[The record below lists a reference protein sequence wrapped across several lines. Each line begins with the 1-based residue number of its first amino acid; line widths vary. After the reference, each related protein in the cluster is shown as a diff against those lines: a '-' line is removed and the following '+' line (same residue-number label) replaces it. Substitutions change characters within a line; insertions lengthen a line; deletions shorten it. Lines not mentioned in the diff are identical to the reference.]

1 MEEQEILSFFNK
13 DGTMKNKDEVVQ
25 QIEDIYDTIKEEE
38 DLNKENSY
46 FSKITNPETSIDTA
60 SSLETFD
67 FMNRTLFLTEEIT
80 AETGPQFFEAIRF
93 FNKCDEIDRIPV
105 EERNPIKIIID
116 TPGGDLCATLS
127 IIDSIKLSKT
137 PVWTITTGCG
147 YSGGFFIGICGH
159 KRFGFPNSSYLFHQG
174 ACSWASDA
182 HKFQQQAKFYEKTL
196 DTLKEITLKNT
207 EITDSDY
214 EKYKSGDWWLT
225 AREAMNKGIIDE
237 ISTELI

>member
-13 DGTMKNKDEVVQ
+13 DGTIKNKDEIVQ
-25 QIEDIYDTIKEEE
+25 QVEDIYDAIKEEE

-105 EERNPIKIIID
+105 EERDPIKIIID

-147 YSGGFFIGICGH
+147 YSGGFLLEFVVTKDLDFLIVHIYFTKELVVGH
-159 KRFGFPNSSYLFHQG
+159 LMLINFNSKQNSMKRL
-174 ACSWASDA
+174 
-182 HKFQQQAKFYEKTL
+182 
-196 DTLKEITLKNT
+196 
-207 EITDSDY
+207 
-214 EKYKSGDWWLT
+214 
-225 AREAMNKGIIDE
+225 
-237 ISTELI
+237 